1 MACRAAVPILAMP
14 QVPTLSRASKAQL
27 CLAALCIAVVDG
39 VVRELV
45 APGRWFYVGDIV
57 TIVPLGAI
65 VYRWYHL
72 DAQDHA
78 YERPPALNVAVIVI
92 GALALPYY
100 FIRTRGYRRGA
111 LAALSLGFFCAGYLA
126 LQSAG
131 KLAVD
136 RAVTHAMARAPIHNG
151 G

>member
-1 MACRAAVPILAMP
+1 MP
-14 QVPTLSRASKAQL
+14 QVPSLSRASKVQL

-45 APGRWFYVGDIV
+45 APGRWFYAGDIV

-78 YERPPALNVAVIVI
+78 YQRSPALNTAVIVI

-100 FIRTRGYRRGA
+100 FVQTRGYRRGA
-111 LAALSLGFFCAGYLA
+111 LAALCLGAVCAGYLT

-136 RAVTHAMARAPIHNG
+136 RAVTHAMAHGPVRLG